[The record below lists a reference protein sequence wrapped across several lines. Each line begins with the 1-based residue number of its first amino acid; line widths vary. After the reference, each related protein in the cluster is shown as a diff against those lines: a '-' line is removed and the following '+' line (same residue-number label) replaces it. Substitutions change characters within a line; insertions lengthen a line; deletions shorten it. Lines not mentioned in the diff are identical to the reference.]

1 MRPNFCFVAVSLLL
15 GRMITLTRNKQK
27 QNSERKKRRLL
38 FVMLILSLLIL
49 IPLLSVAT
57 YTWLAISKTPKVSDM
72 EMTIN
77 SDPGLQLAWSADA
90 PEEQWLQQLNFIDAV
105 PEDTLL
111 TPVTWSDAQKSF
123 FTAEF
128 GNDGRNASLG
138 VRLSDEMDTNSN
150 QGHYVKFTLF
160 GRTGQNVGVS
170 LSPAVT
176 LADQTKSA
184 GTYLIGTPV
193 WQAEQTLHE
202 DGGRGAQYATRIG
215 FRFTKI
221 FADGTQGEQSGMY
234 IYEPNADGHVDG
246 SVGYTATP
254 SSDGA
259 QSLVPAERLLTQTTS
274 TWEESYPV
282 ERDVVIRQLGQFD
295 RELELFSLTA
305 QEKVKIE
312 VYIWLEGM
320 DVDCVNA
327 IGTGAKIF
335 ANLQFS
341 ADAQG
346 HSGLVPVV

>member
-1 MRPNFCFVAVSLLL
+1 M
-15 GRMITLTRNKQK
+15 TRNKQELK
-27 QNSERKKRRLL
+27 NERKKRRLL

-111 TPVTWSDAQKSF
+111 TPVTWSEAADSF
-123 FTAEF
+123 FTTEF

-138 VRLSDEMDTNSN
+138 VRLSDEKDTNSN

-160 GRTGQNVGVS
+160 GRTGQSVGVS

-193 WQAEQTLHE
+193 WQAEQTLHA
-202 DGGRGAQYATRIG
+202 DGGKGAQYATRIG
-215 FRFTKI
+215 FRFTKLS
-221 FADGTQGEQSGMY
+221 ADGAEGARSGMY
-234 IYEPNADGHVDG
+234 VYEPNADGHVDG
-246 SVGYTATP
+246 SLGYVVTP
-254 SSDGA
+254 SSDGGD
-259 QSLVPAERLLTQTTS
+259 SLVPAERLLTQTTS
-274 TWEESYPV
+274 TWVENYPV
-282 ERDVVIRQLGQFD
+282 ERDVVIRDLGEFD
-295 RELELFSLTA
+295 RELELFSLNPE
-305 QEKVKIE
+305 EKVKIE

-341 ADAQG
+341 AEGDG